1 MYLIDTN
8 IFLEVLLGRGNKE
21 ECIDLLRLIESGEIK
36 AFTTS
41 FTIHSIEV
49 IMDHFKKQ
57 KELKIFLETIQ
68 DFRGLNIY
76 YTNIEDEISVIEEM
90 KEGLD
95 FDDALQSYVAK
106 KLNLKM
112 VSFDKHF
119 DGVKGLT
126 RLRPAEAIKY
136 SSKRFRLG

>member
-1 MYLIDTN
+1 VYLIDTN
-8 IFLEVLLGRGNKE
+8 IFLEVLLGRENKE
-21 ECIDLLRLIESGEIK
+21 ECISLLRMIESGELK

-41 FTIHSIEV
+41 FMIHSIEV
-49 IMDHFKKQ
+49 MMDHFKKQ
-57 KELKIFLETIQ
+57 KELKIFLETIR

-76 YTNIEDEISVIEEM
+76 YTNIEDEISVIDEM

-106 KLNLKM
+106 KLNLRL

-119 DGVKGLT
+119 DGIKGLT
-126 RLRPAEAIKY
+126 RLRPAEAIRYHNK
-136 SSKRFRLG
+136 